1 MISPSTCRIRRDR
14 GAAVGIGDHH
24 RPFLQSALSGA
35 DVAGSEDPQGAELLR
50 HHGRPHH
57 AHPALCDLEVPQRQ
71 SEDVQGVL
79 RRAAMDREPQG
90 GGCRDLFPGRA
101 VQARSGLRQVGHRQS
116 RRQLHDN
123 AQGHIQIRGVPGQD
137 RRHQDQACE
146 LEGLQVRGVARQ
158 AAKDPHQGRLRAEEF
173 DADVDAPSSPLPADG
188 CGSSLTA
195 VLAGAE

>member
-1 MISPSTCRIRRDR
+1 MISPSTCRIRTQPRRCCRD
-14 GAAVGIGDHH
+14 G
-24 RPFLQSALSGA
+24 RPSPPISPIRLIRSS
-35 DVAGSEDPQGAELLR
+35 VAGSEDPQGAELLR

-146 LEGLQVRGVARQ
+146 LEGLQVRGIARQ

-188 CGSSLTA
+188 CGGSLTA